1 MTEFYKNLGYN
12 AYYMMNNVKSLDID
26 KDKEEKNLDKT
37 KQEDQSINIG
47 IYNAHSRELKNIY
60 TQILATTF
68 LKETNIDIVPIS
80 KEVKQY
86 LKALDIKY
94 TCIDKFIPTE
104 ELMKRIK
111 RNDINIYVTFTEC
124 SPMFPMESFEQGVP
138 CLIGNNNDYFLGS
151 KLRDY
156 VCVNRED
163 DPREIRD
170 KITKVIENKEE
181 VLKLYREWKNNFNN
195 EVKKQVKEFL
205 EG

>member
-26 KDKEEKNLDKT
+26 KEEKNLYET
-37 KQEDQSINIG
+37 KQENQSVNIG

-104 ELMKRIK
+104 ELMRRIK

-138 CLIGNNNDYFLGS
+138 CLIGNNNDYFIGS

-170 KITKVIENKEE
+170 KIIKVIENKEE

>member
-26 KDKEEKNLDKT
+26 KEEKNLYET
-37 KQEDQSINIG
+37 KQENQSVNIG

-104 ELMKRIK
+104 ELMRRIK

-151 KLRDY
+151 KLREY

-170 KITKVIENKEE
+170 KIIKVIENKEE

>member
-26 KDKEEKNLDKT
+26 KEEENLDKT
-37 KQEDQSINIG
+37 KKEDQSINIG

-104 ELMKRIK
+104 ELMRRIK

-138 CLIGNNNDYFLGS
+138 CLIGNNNDYFIGS

-170 KITKVIENKEE
+170 KIRNVLENKEE
-181 VLKLYREWKNNFNN
+181 VLELYKKWKDNFNI

>member
-26 KDKEEKNLDKT
+26 KEEKNLDKT
-37 KQEDQSINIG
+37 KQEDKSVNIG

-104 ELMKRIK
+104 ELMRRIK

>member
-26 KDKEEKNLDKT
+26 KEEKNLDKT
-37 KQEDQSINIG
+37 KKEDQSINIG

-80 KEVKQY
+80 KEIKEY
-86 LKALDIKY
+86 LKVLDIKY

-104 ELMKRIK
+104 ELMRRIK

-151 KLRDY
+151 KLREY

>member
-26 KDKEEKNLDKT
+26 KEEKNLYKT
-37 KQEDQSINIG
+37 KQENQSVNIG

-68 LKETNIDIVPIS
+68 FKNSKIDIVPIS
-80 KEVKQY
+80 KEIKEY
-86 LKALDIKY
+86 LKVLDIKY

-104 ELMKRIK
+104 ELMRRIK

-138 CLIGNNNDYFLGS
+138 CLIGNNNDYFIGS

-170 KITKVIENKEE
+170 KIRNVLENKEE
-181 VLKLYREWKNNFNN
+181 VLELYKKWKDNFNV

>member
-26 KDKEEKNLDKT
+26 KEEKNLYKT
-37 KQEDQSINIG
+37 KQENQSVNIG

-195 EVKKQVKEFL
+195 EVKKQVKDFL

>member
-26 KDKEEKNLDKT
+26 KEEKNLYKT
-37 KQEDQSINIG
+37 KQENQSVNIG

-163 DPREIRD
+163 DPREIKD

>member
-26 KDKEEKNLDKT
+26 KEEKNLYKT
-37 KQEDQSINIG
+37 KQENQSVNIG

-68 LKETNIDIVPIS
+68 FKDSKIDIVPIS
-80 KEVKQY
+80 KEIKEY
-86 LKALDIKY
+86 LKVLDINY

-104 ELMKRIK
+104 ELMRRIK

>member
-26 KDKEEKNLDKT
+26 KEEKNLYKT
-37 KQEDQSINIG
+37 KQENQSVNIG

-170 KITKVIENKEE
+170 KIRNVLENKEE
-181 VLKLYREWKNNFNN
+181 VLELYKKWKDNFNI

>member
-26 KDKEEKNLDKT
+26 KEEKNLYKT
-37 KQEDQSINIG
+37 KQENQSVNIG

-104 ELMKRIK
+104 ELMRRIK

>member
-26 KDKEEKNLDKT
+26 KEEKNLYKT
-37 KQEDQSINIG
+37 KQENQSVNIG

-195 EVKKQVKEFL
+195 EVKEQVKEFL

>member
-12 AYYMMNNVKSLDID
+12 AYYIMNNVKRMGEDISD
-26 KDKEEKNLDKT
+26 ANNKKDKKDEI
-37 KQEDQSINIG
+37 SIG

-68 LKETNIDIVPIS
+68 FKNSKIDIVPIS
-80 KEVKQY
+80 KEIKEY
-86 LKALDIKY
+86 LKVLDIKY

-104 ELMKRIK
+104 ELMRRIK

-138 CLIGNNNDYFLGS
+138 CLIGNNNDYFIGS

-170 KITKVIENKEE
+170 KIRNVLENKEE
-181 VLKLYREWKNNFNN
+181 VLELYRKWKDNFNV

>member
-26 KDKEEKNLDKT
+26 KEEKNLDKI
-37 KQEDQSINIG
+37 KQEDQSVNIG

-104 ELMKRIK
+104 ELMRRIK

-151 KLRDY
+151 KLREY

>member
-26 KDKEEKNLDKT
+26 KEEKNLYKT
-37 KQEDQSINIG
+37 KQENQSVNIG

-104 ELMKRIK
+104 ELMRRIK

-151 KLRDY
+151 KLREY

>member
-12 AYYMMNNVKSLDID
+12 AYYIMNNVKSLDID
-26 KDKEEKNLDKT
+26 KEEKNLYKT
-37 KQEDQSINIG
+37 KQENQSVNIG

-104 ELMKRIK
+104 ELMRRIK

-195 EVKKQVKEFL
+195 EVKEQVKEFL

>member
-26 KDKEEKNLDKT
+26 KEEKNSYKT
-37 KQEDQSINIG
+37 KQENQSVNIG

-104 ELMKRIK
+104 ELMRRIR

-170 KITKVIENKEE
+170 KIRNVLENKEE
-181 VLKLYREWKNNFNN
+181 VLELYKKWKDNFNV

>member
-26 KDKEEKNLDKT
+26 KEEKNLYET
-37 KQEDQSINIG
+37 KQENQSVNIG

>member
-26 KDKEEKNLDKT
+26 KEEKNLYET
-37 KQEDQSINIG
+37 KQENQSVNIG

-104 ELMKRIK
+104 ELMRRIK

-138 CLIGNNNDYFLGS
+138 CLIGNNNDYFIGS

>member
-12 AYYMMNNVKSLDID
+12 AYYIMNNVKSVEEDISD
-26 KDKEEKNLDKT
+26 ANNKKDKKDEI
-37 KQEDQSINIG
+37 SIG

-68 LKETNIDIVPIS
+68 FKNSKIDIVPIS
-80 KEVKQY
+80 KEIKEY
-86 LKALDIKY
+86 LKVLDIKY

-104 ELMKRIK
+104 ELMRRIK

-138 CLIGNNNDYFLGS
+138 CLIGNNNDYFIGS

-170 KITKVIENKEE
+170 KIIKVIENKEE
-181 VLKLYREWKNNFNN
+181 VLKLYREWKNNFNV

>member
-26 KDKEEKNLDKT
+26 KEEKNLYKT
-37 KQEDQSINIG
+37 KQENQSVNIG

-86 LKALDIKY
+86 CKALDIKY

-195 EVKKQVKEFL
+195 EVKEQVKEFL

>member
-26 KDKEEKNLDKT
+26 KEEKNLYKT
-37 KQEDQSINIG
+37 KQENQSVNIG

-104 ELMKRIK
+104 ELMRRIK

-170 KITKVIENKEE
+170 KIRNVLENKEE
-181 VLKLYREWKNNFNN
+181 VLELYKKWKDNFNI

>member
-26 KDKEEKNLDKT
+26 KEEKNLDKT
-37 KQEDQSINIG
+37 KQENQSVNIG

-68 LKETNIDIVPIS
+68 FKNSKIDIIPIS
-80 KEVKQY
+80 KEIKEY
-86 LKALDIKY
+86 LKVLDIKY

-104 ELMKRIK
+104 ELMRRIK

-138 CLIGNNNDYFLGS
+138 CLIGNNNDYFIGS

-170 KITKVIENKEE
+170 KIRNVLENKEE
-181 VLKLYREWKNNFNN
+181 VLKLYKKWKDNFNI

>member
-26 KDKEEKNLDKT
+26 KEEKNLYKT
-37 KQEDQSINIG
+37 KQENQSVNIG

-181 VLKLYREWKNNFNN
+181 VLKLYREWKNNFNV
-195 EVKKQVKEFL
+195 EVNKQVKEFL

>member
-12 AYYMMNNVKSLDID
+12 AYYMMNNVKSLDIE
-26 KDKEEKNLDKT
+26 KEEKNLYKT
-37 KQEDQSINIG
+37 KQENQSVNIG

>member
-26 KDKEEKNLDKT
+26 KEEKNLYKT
-37 KQEDQSINIG
+37 KQENQSVNIG

-86 LKALDIKY
+86 LKSLDIKY

-104 ELMKRIK
+104 ELMNRIK

-170 KITKVIENKEE
+170 KITKVIDNKEE

>member
-26 KDKEEKNLDKT
+26 IGKEEKNLDKT
-37 KQEDQSINIG
+37 KKEDQSINIG

-104 ELMKRIK
+104 ELMRRIR

-170 KITKVIENKEE
+170 KIIKVIKNKEE
-181 VLKLYREWKNNFNN
+181 VLELYREWKNNFNN

>member
-26 KDKEEKNLDKT
+26 KEEKNLYKT
-37 KQEDQSINIG
+37 KQENQSVNIG

-104 ELMKRIK
+104 ELMRRIK

-205 EG
+205 KG

>member
-26 KDKEEKNLDKT
+26 KEEKNLYKT
-37 KQEDQSINIG
+37 KQGNQSINIG

>member
-26 KDKEEKNLDKT
+26 KEEKNLYKT
-37 KQEDQSINIG
+37 KQENQSVNIG

-104 ELMKRIK
+104 ELMRRIK

-170 KITKVIENKEE
+170 KIRKVIENKEE

-195 EVKKQVKEFL
+195 GVKKQVKEFL

>member
-12 AYYMMNNVKSLDID
+12 AYYIMNNVKSLE
-26 KDKEEKNLDKT
+26 KDGSNSITNKKENDE
-37 KQEDQSINIG
+37 EISIG

-68 LKETNIDIVPIS
+68 FKNSKIDIVPIS
-80 KEVKQY
+80 KEIKEY
-86 LKALDIKY
+86 LKVLDIKY

-104 ELMKRIK
+104 ELMRRIK

-138 CLIGNNNDYFLGS
+138 CLIGNNNDYFIGS

-170 KITKVIENKEE
+170 KIRNVLENKEE
-181 VLKLYREWKNNFNN
+181 VLELYKKWKDNFNI
-195 EVKKQVKEFL
+195 EVKKQVKKFL

>member
-26 KDKEEKNLDKT
+26 IDKEEKNLDKT
-37 KQEDQSINIG
+37 KKEDQSINIG

>member
-1 MTEFYKNLGYN
+1 MTEFYNNLGYN

-26 KDKEEKNLDKT
+26 KEEKNLYKT
-37 KQEDQSINIG
+37 KQENQSVNIG

>member
-26 KDKEEKNLDKT
+26 KEEKNLYET
-37 KQEDQSINIG
+37 KQENQSVNIG

-138 CLIGNNNDYFLGS
+138 CLIGNNNDYFLES